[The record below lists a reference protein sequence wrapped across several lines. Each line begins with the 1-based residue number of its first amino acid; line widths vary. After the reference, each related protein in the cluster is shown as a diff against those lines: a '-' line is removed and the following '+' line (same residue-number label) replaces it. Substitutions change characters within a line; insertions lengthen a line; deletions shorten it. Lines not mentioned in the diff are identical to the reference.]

1 MPPRFISRQLSHPS
15 GLLGKAIRWLMNRSN
30 AKMNEFAVQQ
40 LELSSSDRVLEIG
53 FGGGVTLPTIINGAA
68 FVGGIDHSKDVIE
81 WAKFQYS
88 SDVATGHADFRVGAV
103 EAIPFGTAEFE
114 KVCTVN
120 TLYFWR
126 SLDKGLEEI
135 RRVLSPGDRV
145 VIGFL
150 PKEWMDRLGYPSDI
164 FTSRTSDEVITTL
177 TRTGFNQ
184 VRVARPEPM
193 TRWNVIVATRGGDNP
208 A

>member
-1 MPPRFISRQLSHPS
+1 MPPRFISRQLSHPT
-15 GLLGKAIRWLMNRSN
+15 GLFGKAIRWLMNRSN
-30 AKMNEFAVQQ
+30 AKMNEYAVHQ

-53 FGGGVTLPTIINGAA
+53 FGGGVTLPALINDTA

-81 WAKFQYS
+81 WAKVRFS
-88 SDVATGHADFRVGAV
+88 SAVATGHAEFRVGAV

-135 RRVLSPGDRV
+135 HRVLSPSGRV

-150 PKEWMDRLGYPSDI
+150 PKEWMDRLGYPSEI
-164 FTSRTSDEVITTL
+164 FTSRTSDDVIAAL

-184 VRVARPEPM
+184 VRIKRPEPM
-193 TRWNVIVATRGGDNP
+193 TRWNVIVATRGGDN
-208 A
+208 